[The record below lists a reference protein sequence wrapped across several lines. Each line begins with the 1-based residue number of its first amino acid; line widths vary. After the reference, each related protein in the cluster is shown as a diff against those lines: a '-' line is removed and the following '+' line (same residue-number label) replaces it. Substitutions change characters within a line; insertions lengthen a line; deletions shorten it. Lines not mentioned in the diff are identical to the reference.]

1 MANLSKIK
9 REQLLN
15 EIEKLKTKLDA
26 NDFES
31 LNTLNK
37 LKQEITNKKYGL
49 VWEEHSEKVDEML
62 VDNIPVFTEDKTREI
77 VSDSS
82 LPYNFLLEGDNLHS
96 LKLLEKTHKEKID
109 IIYIDP
115 PYNVGNGDFIYDD
128 NFVDKDDKY
137 RHSKWI
143 SFIYQRLI
151 IAKKLLKES
160 GIIFIS
166 IDDNELNSVILLCD
180 DIFGVENKVAI
191 CPTIMN
197 LKGNQS
203 QTGFAGCHEYTVVYC
218 RNIKNANFH
227 EFEIDDEM
235 IDTWEEDEIG
245 FYKKGATLKRT
256 GNDAPR
262 DKRPKCYYPILVSK
276 NDYSLEVITKNEYDQ
291 LYDSDSRTFNDD
303 YIESLKSKYSN
314 EFYFILPSIDNKPA
328 SWRWGFNTLCK
339 DRSEIIVIKSENEIS
354 LYKKQ
359 RPELDIPTTKPKSVL
374 YKKSYG
380 SGTLDL
386 KRIFNGNKVFTN
398 PKPVSL
404 IKDLITIG
412 GNKDSLILDFFA
424 GSGTTAQAILELNR
438 EDHGDRKFILCTNNE
453 NEICENVTYQRSL
466 KVING
471 YSYKLKTNVI
481 NVAGIPANLKYY
493 KTDFIPKNSNQNQSS
508 QNQTTLDPTSGVNE
522 ITLCDKLQDHI
533 KELIQLETH
542 HNIDDDYYKMIL
554 NDADLSNLIT
564 NINKNPN
571 LKEIY
576 ISSTIL
582 LDSNQKQILESK
594 NIKVSEIPDYYF
606 SNELKENG
614 ELW

>member
-1 MANLSKIK
+1 M
-9 REQLLN
+9 
-15 EIEKLKTKLDA
+15 
-26 NDFES
+26 
-31 LNTLNK
+31 
-37 LKQEITNKKYGL
+37 
-49 VWEEHSEKVDEML
+49 
-62 VDNIPVFTEDKTREI
+62 
-77 VSDSS
+77 
-82 LPYNFLLEGDNLHS
+82 
-96 LKLLEKTHKEKID
+96 
-109 IIYIDP
+109 
-115 PYNVGNGDFIYDD
+115 
-128 NFVDKDDKY
+128 
-137 RHSKWI
+137 
-143 SFIYQRLI
+143 
-151 IAKKLLKES
+151 
-160 GIIFIS
+160 
-166 IDDNELNSVILLCD
+166 
-180 DIFGVENKVAI
+180 
-191 CPTIMN
+191 
-197 LKGNQS
+197 
-203 QTGFAGCHEYTVVYC
+203 
-218 RNIKNANFH
+218 
-227 EFEIDDEM
+227 
-235 IDTWEEDEIG
+235 
-245 FYKKGATLKRT
+245 
-256 GNDAPR
+256 
-262 DKRPKCYYPILVSK
+262 LVSK

-554 NDADLSNLIT
+554 NDVDLINLIT
-564 NINKNPN
+564 NINIYTN